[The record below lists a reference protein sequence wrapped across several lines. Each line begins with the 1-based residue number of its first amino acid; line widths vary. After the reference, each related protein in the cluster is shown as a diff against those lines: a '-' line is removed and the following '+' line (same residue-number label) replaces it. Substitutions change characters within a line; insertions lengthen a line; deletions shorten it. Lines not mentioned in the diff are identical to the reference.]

1 MNTPLRRRHAA
12 LITAL
17 ALVLP
22 MAFAA
27 AIATRAAPA
36 VTRELAFEA
45 RAASAPEPLAAGAGQ
60 LALLER
66 ANGPRWQARH
76 DATRITIA
84 QLDGN
89 EAPDLL
95 AYWTPHDTSG
105 DQLPPDAVLLGP
117 LPGGERTFARPG
129 AGGALVLFSLA
140 HGDVV
145 ARATLE
151 SR

>member
-12 LITAL
+12 WITAL

-22 MAFAA
+22 IAFAA
-27 AIATRAAPA
+27 AIATRQAPA
-36 VTRELAFEA
+36 VARELALEP
-45 RAASAPEPLAAGAGQ
+45 RAANSPEPLVVGQ
-60 LALLER
+60 GELSLLQR

-84 QLDGN
+84 QLDGA

-95 AYWTPHDTSG
+95 AYWTFHDAGG
-105 DQLPPDAVLLGP
+105 DELSSDAVLLGP
-117 LPGGERTFARPG
+117 IDGGERTFARPG
-129 AGGALVLFSLA
+129 AGGVLVLFSLA
-140 HGDVV
+140 HGEVI

-151 SR
+151 LR

>member
-22 MAFAA
+22 IAFAA
-27 AIATRAAPA
+27 AIATRQAPA
-36 VTRELAFEA
+36 VARELAFEPRPA
-45 RAASAPEPLAAGAGQ
+45 NSPEPLPAGQ
-60 LALLER
+60 GALALFRR
-66 ANGPRWQARH
+66 ADGPLWQTRH
-76 DATRITIA
+76 DATRITIV
-84 QLDGN
+84 QLDGA

-95 AYWTPHDTSG
+95 AYWTPRDAGG
-105 DQLPPDAVLLGP
+105 DKLPPDAVLLGP

-140 HGDVV
+140 HGEII
-145 ARATLE
+145 ARTALE
-151 SR
+151 VR